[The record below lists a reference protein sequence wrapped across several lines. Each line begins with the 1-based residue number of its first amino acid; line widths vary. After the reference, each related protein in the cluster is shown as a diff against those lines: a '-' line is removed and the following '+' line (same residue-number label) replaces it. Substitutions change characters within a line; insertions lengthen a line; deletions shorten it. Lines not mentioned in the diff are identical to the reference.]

1 MEEYAYIL
9 DIPPQKRGG
18 RTENICLA
26 VGDHDFKLFELVY
39 KAGAVIN
46 FEDRVYI
53 GKESAQRTVIDHV
66 KRRIGFE
73 ELSSTAQSEIEYA
86 VESAVKADEARFI
99 NFYNSA
105 GPISLRKHML
115 EELPGL
121 GKKMMQAILEERR
134 RELYMEGDRWYE
146 LKRNGRPEWWI
157 ISGGLKY
164 TTRAYLYTAP
174 ILKAD
179 VDLNPDLKQNPGYV
193 Y

>member
-18 RTENICLA
+18 RAENICLA

-121 GKKMMQAILEERR
+121 GKKSMMAILDER
-134 RELYMEGDRWYE
+134 EKEKFKNFEDL
-146 LKRNGRPEWWI
+146 
-157 ISGGLKY
+157 
-164 TTRAYLYTAP
+164 TTRVPTVKDPVKLIVARIMLEITDPDRKRYLF
-174 ILKAD
+174 
-179 VDLNPDLKQNPGYV
+179 VER
-193 Y
+193 

>member
-18 RTENICLA
+18 RDENICLA

-121 GKKMMQAILEERR
+121 GKKSMMAILDER
-134 RELYMEGDRWYE
+134 EKEKFKSFEDL
-146 LKRNGRPEWWI
+146 
-157 ISGGLKY
+157 
-164 TTRAYLYTAP
+164 TTRVPTVKDPVKLIVARIMLEITDPDRKRYLF
-174 ILKAD
+174 
-179 VDLNPDLKQNPGYV
+179 VER
-193 Y
+193 

>member
-18 RTENICLA
+18 RSENICLA

-115 EELPGL
+115 QELPGL
-121 GKKMMQAILEERR
+121 GQKSMKAILDEREKEKFKNFEDLATR
-134 RELYMEGDRWYE
+134 VPTVKDPVKLIVARIMLEITDPDR
-146 LKRNGRPEWWI
+146 KR
-157 ISGGLKY
+157 
-164 TTRAYLYTAP
+164 YLF
-174 ILKAD
+174 
-179 VDLNPDLKQNPGYV
+179 VER
-193 Y
+193 

>member
-121 GKKMMQAILEERR
+121 GKKSMMAILDEREKEKFKSFEDLTAR
-134 RELYMEGDRWYE
+134 VPTVKDPVKLIVARIMLEITDPDR
-146 LKRNGRPEWWI
+146 KR
-157 ISGGLKY
+157 
-164 TTRAYLYTAP
+164 YLF
-174 ILKAD
+174 
-179 VDLNPDLKQNPGYV
+179 VER
-193 Y
+193 